1 MRMTA
6 QERTALLN
14 KLLGGDADTEILDF
28 ILAKGEAMILNY
40 CRLSALPEGLETLLL
55 ALCVDIF
62 RAEQPGQAQ
71 ASGSIKS
78 VTEGDVY
85 VSYSTAT
92 AVSENP
98 AMDFLKDYRAQLNR
112 YRKMGW

>member
-1 MRMTA
+1 MTA
-6 QERTALLN
+6 KERRELLN
-14 KLLGGDADTEILDF
+14 KLVGGEVDVDILDF
-28 ILAKGEAMILNY
+28 ILAKGEDMILNY
-40 CRLSALPEGLETLLL
+40 CRLESLPEGLERVLLN
-55 ALCVDIF
+55 LCVDIF
-62 RAEQPGQAQ
+62 RAEQLGQAQ

-78 VTEGDVY
+78 ITEGDVS

-98 AMDFLKDYRAQLNR
+98 GMAFLKDYRAQLDR

>member
-6 QERTALLN
+6 KERTALLN
-14 KLLGGDADTEILDF
+14 KLVGGDADAEILDF
-28 ILAKGEAMILNY
+28 ILAKGEDMILNY
-40 CRLSALPEGLETLLL
+40 CRLETLPAGLERVLLN
-55 ALCVDIF
+55 LCVDIF
-62 RAEQPGQAQ
+62 RAEQLGQAQ

-78 VTEGDVY
+78 ITEGDVS

-98 AMDFLKDYRAQLNR
+98 GMDFLKDYRAQLER
-112 YRKMGW
+112 YRKLRW